1 MKKICITTFLLCA
14 FSATVNAETNN
25 NVSAESDLSPV
36 AVSVQKCEMPKI
48 SWKLP
53 VYSLVARSLS
63 LREGFKTFATAQ
75 GISVVMSDE
84 VGGNFSGEF
93 NEMPSD
99 EFLDR
104 VTTLHNLIWYF
115 DGATLYIYGSG
126 EVSSMLLSLRY
137 MKADEVVTMLQ
148 ELGIEDS
155 RFPIR
160 TASDDELIYVSGPP
174 RYVSLIA
181 ETIARADNLREQR
194 TFNEVETRLFSL
206 RYTWAD
212 DVSMRVSGPES
223 SSQIS
228 GVATILRDIMEDGES
243 AQVKEIN
250 AGADTKSEEPA
261 GEKKGVLQPFR
272 PIIRAENRLN
282 AVMVRDVVTR
292 MPMYER
298 LIKELDKPQQLV
310 EIVITKVEMSR
321 EDALDWQLSLS
332 ASGAKDTTSWMA
344 GQNVDNLATELTG
357 KGLSG
362 AMSYI
367 GDTFKIDGSLTALR
381 KKGKARNIS
390 RTSLLTV
397 NNMAARLSDT
407 QSYHARVVGTDVAS
421 LEEVSAGTE
430 LEVKPRV
437 VKSIAENDP
446 ERIWMSMV
454 LKDGGFETVAVDA
467 MPMTSEST
475 VETQTLVPVGK
486 SILLA
491 GYIRDIYEDGG
502 WGIPYLREIPIIGWL
517 FGGKS
522 SQKQTVQRLFVVT
535 PYVLSSEDA
544 DLLREQATRQ
554 RDFTEA
560 FALERDSDSDYATR
574 REEEARIKESQKIY
588 EKKAEET
595 FKRNEAER
603 KLLRMQFDD
612 HLDAEHDA
620 WKEDYEARRKAYK
633 QELKIEN

>member
-1 MKKICITTFLLCA
+1 MKKYFLTICCLVVAA
-14 FSATVNAETNN
+14 FAIANTSTNSQLNTVNSQLTSTN
-25 NVSAESDLSPV
+25 SQL
-36 AVSVQKCEMPKI
+36 PKI
-48 SWKLP
+48 KWRLP
-53 VYSLVARSLS
+53 EYSLVARSLS

-93 NEMPSD
+93 KGMPSD

-126 EVSSMLLSLRY
+126 EVNSMLLSLRY
-137 MKADEVVTMLQ
+137 MKAQEVVSMLQ

-174 RYVSLIA
+174 RYVALIA

-194 TFNEVETRLFSL
+194 TFNEVETRLFPL
-206 RYTWAD
+206 QYTWAD
-212 DVSMRVSGPES
+212 DVSMRVSGS
-223 SSQIS
+223 DGSSQIS
-228 GVATILRDIMEDGES
+228 GVASILRDVMQDGES
-243 AQVKEIN
+243 AEVKE
-250 AGADTKSEEPA
+250 ASVDGEAKDGESSDAKKPA
-261 GEKKGVLQPFR
+261 TTPFR

-321 EDALDWQLSLS
+321 ENALDWQLSLS
-332 ASGAKDTTSWMA
+332 SSGSQDDVAFLA
-344 GQNVDNLATELTG
+344 GQNVDNLSSELSG

-362 AMSYI
+362 VMSYI
-367 GDTFKIDGSLTALR
+367 GDTFKIDASLTALR

-397 NNMAARLSDT
+397 NNMAARITDT
-407 QSYHARVVGTDVAS
+407 QSYHARVVGSEVVS

-437 VKSIAENDP
+437 VKAAKEDDP

-454 LKDGGFETVAVDA
+454 LTDGGFETVAVDS

-491 GYIRDIYEDGG
+491 GYVRDIYEDGG
-502 WGIPYLREIPIIGWL
+502 WGIPYLRDIPIIGWL

-522 SQKQTVQRLFVVT
+522 TQKQTVQRLFIVT
-535 PYVLSSEDA
+535 PYLVSDDEA
-544 DLLREQATRQ
+544 DLVRMQATRQ
-554 RDFTEA
+554 RDLTEPLS
-560 FALERDSDSDYATR
+560 LEKDSDSDYATR
-574 REEEARIKESQKIY
+574 RDKEARIKESQEIY
-588 EKKAEET
+588 EREAEEA
-595 FKRNEAER
+595 FERNEAER
-603 KLLRMQFDD
+603 ELQRMKFEDQ
-612 HLDAEHDA
+612 LEIEREA
-620 WKEDYEARRKAYK
+620 WQKDYDARRNAYEEERQK
-633 QELKIEN
+633 MMNDE